1 MKTFKSIVAG
11 SAVLAM
17 SAFVATGAVQACE
30 KQANAGDVH
39 AQAQSSKPIV
49 LAEATS
55 HKAGH
60 MSHGGDHA
68 GMAAGLKVEKAW
80 TRVTPPGAKV
90 AGGFVTV
97 TNTGDSEDRLIG
109 GSFDLAGRVE
119 VHEMAVTDGVMRM
132 KQVEGGLKIA
142 PGATVE
148 LKPGSYHLMF
158 LDLKASPELGQPVK
172 GVLKFE
178 KAGDVAVSFAVA
190 PLGSKTMD
198 GTSGGGHGSHDM
210 HGSGHNH

>member
-1 MKTFKSIVAG
+1 MKTFKSIIAG

-17 SAFVATGAVQACE
+17 SAVVATGAAQACE
-30 KQANAGDVH
+30 KQVNADDVH
-39 AQAQSSKPIV
+39 SQVQRSKPIV
-49 LAEATS
+49 LAESTS
-55 HKAGH
+55 HEAGH
-60 MSHGGDHA
+60 MSHGSDHS
-68 GMAAGLKVEKAW
+68 GMANGLKVEKAW

-97 TNTGDSEDRLIG
+97 TNTGDSEDLLIG
-109 GSFDLAGRVE
+109 GAFDLAGRVE

-132 KQVEGGLKIA
+132 KQLEGGLKIA

-158 LDLKASPELGQPVK
+158 LDLKASPELGKPVN

-198 GTSGGGHGSHDM
+198 GNSGSGHDM

>member
-1 MKTFKSIVAG
+1 MKTLQLIVTG

-17 SAFVATGAVQACE
+17 SAFVAMGAAQACE
-30 KQANAGDVH
+30 KDHEAGH
-39 AQAQSSKPIV
+39 AQTQIQSRSPII

-55 HKAGH
+55 HEAGH
-60 MSHGGDHA
+60 KSHGDHA
-68 GMAAGLKVEKAW
+68 AMAQGLKVEKAW

-97 TNTGDSEDRLIG
+97 TNTGKSEDRLIG

-119 VHEMAVTDGVMRM
+119 VHEMVVADGIMRM
-132 KQVEGGLKIA
+132 KELADGLAIA

-158 LDLKASPELGQPVK
+158 LDLKASPELGKPVK

-198 GTSGGGHGSHDM
+198 GSAGKPDSGHDM